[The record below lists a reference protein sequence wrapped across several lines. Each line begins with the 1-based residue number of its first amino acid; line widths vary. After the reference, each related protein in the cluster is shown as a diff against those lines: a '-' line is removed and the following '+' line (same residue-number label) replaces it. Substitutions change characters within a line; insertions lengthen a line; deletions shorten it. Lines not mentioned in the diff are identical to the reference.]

1 MRKHQ
6 YFIKNIY
13 FSPIVLYLE
22 VSVETMLCHLHS
34 RHLIFFFT
42 TDVKASSYSG
52 HRFCKLY
59 ISNRRRVLKLL
70 DGKSPKSFNA
80 CSGVI
85 QGRIGQF
92 TAWAGSHGPRSQIAF
107 PLLKRNLK
115 TWGVGAG
122 GVRNSQGNP
131 ITEGFLFPLLCLGD
145 KMEYLQTK
153 TKTKYQLRKPDLCR
167 GNFEQF
173 FTAQAFFL
181 NNNLLNRAQTQIVLS
196 KLAKICHLYV
206 QNCWGMNDW
215 FLFLCGLRRRMSQ
228 RLVPPWPHLHH
239 LLSLLR
245 RLRKKA
251 QLQPTVQQKTHLKT
265 RQTLSEKTRRHSCA
279 SYVGNN

>member
-52 HRFCKLY
+52 HRVCKLY

-122 GVRNSQGNP
+122 GEKL
-131 ITEGFLFPLLCLGD
+131 T
-145 KMEYLQTK
+145 
-153 TKTKYQLRKPDLCR
+153 RKSHYWRFSVSPFVSR
-167 GNFEQF
+167 WQNGISSNENQ
-173 FTAQAFFL
+173 
-181 NNNLLNRAQTQIVLS
+181 N
-196 KLAKICHLYV
+196 KI
-206 QNCWGMNDW
+206 
-215 FLFLCGLRRRMSQ
+215 
-228 RLVPPWPHLHH
+228 
-239 LLSLLR
+239 
-245 RLRKKA
+245 
-251 QLQPTVQQKTHLKT
+251 PTSKT
-265 RQTLSEKTRRHSCA
+265 RSMPR
-279 SYVGNN
+279 